1 MLCQIGANR
10 LLIRDT
16 RMNNLLEALEFQVR
30 WPHNQVPI
38 LAHLG
43 SQHIALIPMTHVHF
57 FSLAFI

>member
-10 LLIRDT
+10 LLIRDI
-16 RMNNLLEALEFQVR
+16 RMNNLLEALEYQVR
-30 WPHNQVPI
+30 WPHNQEQI

-43 SQHIALIPMTHVHF
+43 DQHYALIPMTHVHL